1 MKKKENEMI
10 ININNKTI
18 SENEL
23 QQLDKTNP
31 YNVVGAFVQVI
42 NDYHP
47 DKSDEFYR
55 KLQILL
61 GKYQP
66 ISAVM
71 NQNIK
76 DRMMQNNKYSY
87 IGASYFIGST
97 PENNYTPQEPLQIE
111 IKENPYTDSQDGYKK
126 LFLKSGGADNERG
139 ITLRI
144 AKDGNYYI
152 WSDTFMGLLSDIR
165 KPSSEEPWV

>member
-1 MKKKENEMI
+1 
-10 ININNKTI
+10 
-18 SENEL
+18 
-23 QQLDKTNP
+23 
-31 YNVVGAFVQVI
+31 
-42 NDYHP
+42 
-47 DKSDEFYR
+47 
-55 KLQILL
+55 
-61 GKYQP
+61 
-66 ISAVM
+66 
-71 NQNIK
+71 
-76 DRMMQNNKYSY
+76 MQNNKYSY

-111 IKENPYTDSQDGYKK
+111 IKENPYMDSQDGYKK

-165 KPSSEEPWV
+165 KPSSEDPCRECRCGPAAQHSPRRSRP

>member
-1 MKKKENEMI
+1 MI

-87 IGASYFIGST
+87 IGASYFIGSI
-97 PENNYTPQEPLQIE
+97 PENNYTPQEPLQID

>member
-1 MKKKENEMI
+1 MI
-10 ININNKTI
+10 ININSKTI
-18 SENEL
+18 SEKDLEL
-23 QQLDKTNP
+23 LDKTNP
-31 YNVVGAFVQVI
+31 YNVVVTFIQVI
-42 NDYHP
+42 SEYNP

-66 ISAVM
+66 ISAIM

-76 DRMMQNNKYSY
+76 DRMMQNNKFFFLM
-87 IGASYFIGST
+87 IRRPPRST

-111 IKENPYTDSQDGYKK
+111 IKENPYMDSQDGYKK

-165 KPSSEEPWV
+165 KPASVEPWRHNC

>member
-1 MKKKENEMI
+1 MI

-55 KLQILL
+55 KLQLLL

-66 ISAVM
+66 ISATM

-76 DRMMQNNKYSY
+76 DRMMQNNKYS
-87 IGASYFIGST
+87 
-97 PENNYTPQEPLQIE
+97 
-111 IKENPYTDSQDGYKK
+111 
-126 LFLKSGGADNERG
+126 
-139 ITLRI
+139 
-144 AKDGNYYI
+144 
-152 WSDTFMGLLSDIR
+152 
-165 KPSSEEPWV
+165 

>member
-1 MKKKENEMI
+1 MI
-10 ININNKTI
+10 ININSKTI
-18 SENEL
+18 SEKDLEL
-23 QQLDKTNP
+23 LDKTNP
-31 YNVVGAFVQVI
+31 YNVVVTFIQVI
-42 NDYHP
+42 SEYNP

-66 ISAVM
+66 ISAIM

-97 PENNYTPQEPLQIE
+97 LEPLQIE
-111 IKENPYTDSQDGYKK
+111 IKENPYMDSQDGYKK

-165 KPSSEEPWV
+165 KPASVEPWV